1 MHGILTEPMLVAP
14 FFHYLYIIPFLSSF
28 LSARRL
34 FLAPYL
40 SFWYFPCNWKK
51 NLSTAVLNSYNFM
64 TLTCNLHVFCFSPGQ
79 TFVFH
84 TEIYIYLLYSYVQV
98 TLLFLLLFAP
108 RISLLLYM
116 FLLFFSTRGTQERD
130 VVMANDPFSDL
141 PVFSSEESLW
151 SEIIN
156 PFLDSPNKN
165 APLTHIGRIID

>member
-1 MHGILTEPMLVAP
+1 MHDILTGPMLVAP

-64 TLTCNLHVFCFSPGQ
+64 TLTFNLHLFCFSPGQ

-84 TEIYIYLLYSYVQV
+84 TEIYISHIFICTSYV
-98 TLLFLLLFAP
+98 A
-108 RISLLLYM
+108 
-116 FLLFFSTRGTQERD
+116 
-130 VVMANDPFSDL
+130 
-141 PVFSSEESLW
+141 FSSPLRPEDQFAFVHVSSIFLNTRNTRTWCCHGKW
-151 SEIIN
+151 S
-156 PFLDSPNKN
+156 FFGSSCF
-165 APLTHIGRIID
+165 